1 MSNNYGPKIAKAR
14 NSGLILHIDP
24 AELNSSG
31 HLSQTNIVTN
41 YQTATTTASNEE
53 RVEVGRDPWGRIAL
67 IDRSEGNDA
76 GSNYDGGY
84 TTSTYDGISI
94 AWGFKMLPL
103 GLRQVVRDGNPHRLQ
118 HGMTVPCA
126 HGAFL
131 TPDFRAFRAALTAGK

>member
-53 RVEVGRDPWGRIAL
+53 RVEVSRDPWGRIAL

-84 TTSTYDGISI
+84 TTSVFDVPRSIDISCDHI
-94 AWGFKMLPL
+94 PVILLNIPILYSSHFIFIFS
-103 GLRQVVRDGNPHRLQ
+103 GNFGVIWSCFISFNNH
-118 HGMTVPCA
+118 
-126 HGAFL
+126 FI
-131 TPDFRAFRAALTAGK
+131 

>member
-53 RVEVGRDPWGRIAL
+53 RVEVSRDPWGRIAL

-84 TTSTYDGISI
+84 TTSVFDGIDSGE
-94 AWGFKMLPL
+94 AYRF
-103 GLRQVVRDGNPHRLQ
+103 
-118 HGMTVPCA
+118 TY
-126 HGAFL
+126 F
-131 TPDFRAFRAALTAGK
+131 FRVDNKG